1 MIDHAPGA
9 EVNRRHLVRAGAR
22 LGRRY
27 LAYLVVVVVLAFPM
41 WWIVHV
47 ALSQPGHEL
56 AYPPGFWPH
65 PTLFSNFSTAAAG
78 SQGVGTVWPFFR
90 NSVIYA
96 VAATAG
102 CLIMQSIVGYGFARF
117 EFPGR
122 RLLFSMTVAMMMLP
136 FVVTLIPR
144 FVLFKDLH
152 LTNSLWPL
160 IIPWWL
166 GGSPYGIFLMRQFFM
181 SVPRELDAAARLDGM
196 GAWRILWRVLIPQ
209 AVPVLVALGMIE
221 FAYFWNDLLGP
232 LIYTLTPQWQPLS
245 LGVWAEWRTA
255 NTVLFPYFMMV
266 IVIMVV
272 PLMVLFLVVQRR
284 FRQGILYSGLGGR

>member
-1 MIDHAPGA
+1 M
-9 EVNRRHLVRAGAR
+9 
-22 LGRRY
+22 
-27 LAYLVVVVVLAFPM
+27 AFPM

-56 AYPPGFWPH
+56 VYPPGFWPH
-65 PTLFSNFSTAAAG
+65 PTLFSNFGTAAAG
-78 SQGVGTVWPFFR
+78 SQGVGTIWPFFR
-90 NSVIYA
+90 NSAIYA

-102 CLIMQSIVGYGFARF
+102 CLVMQSIVGYGFARF

-181 SVPRELDAAARLDGM
+181 SVPASSMLL
-196 GAWRILWRVLIPQ
+196 
-209 AVPVLVALGMIE
+209 PVLMVWGR
-221 FAYFWNDLLGP
+221 GGSCGVC
-232 LIYTLTPQWQPLS
+232 LS
-245 LGVWAEWRTA
+245 RKLCLCWWHSA
-255 NTVLFPYFMMV
+255 
-266 IVIMVV
+266 
-272 PLMVLFLVVQRR
+272 
-284 FRQGILYSGLGGR
+284 

>member
-22 LGRRY
+22 LAPRY

-47 ALSQPGHEL
+47 ALSQPGREL

>member
-1 MIDHAPGA
+1 MTAAVGI
-9 EVNRRHLVRAGAR
+9 RAAAR
-22 LGRRY
+22 IMCRY
-27 LAYLVVVVVLAFPM
+27 LAFAVVIVIMAFPM

-47 ALSQPGHEL
+47 ALSRPGNEL
-56 AYPPGFWPH
+56 RYPPGFWPA
-65 PTLFSNFSTAAAG
+65 PSLFGNFSQSAAG
-78 SQGVGTVWPFFR
+78 SQGVGTIWPFFL

-96 VAATAG
+96 VAATTG
-102 CLIMQSIVGYGFARF
+102 CLVMQSIVGYGFARF
-117 EFPGR
+117 DFPGR
-122 RLLFSMTVAMMMLP
+122 RLLFSMTIAMMMLP

-160 IIPWWL
+160 IIPWWF
-166 GGSPYGIFLMRQFFM
+166 GGSPYGIFLMRQFFL

-196 GAWRILWRVLIPQ
+196 GPWRTLWRVLIPQ

-245 LGVWAEWRTA
+245 LGVWSEWRTA
-255 NTVLFPYFMMV
+255 NTVLYPYFMAV

-272 PLMVLFLVVQRR
+272 PLMIMFLMLQRR
-284 FRQGILYSGLGGR
+284 FRQGFIYSGLGGR